1 MNPKSETAA
10 KWGFVLNPTAGN
22 YFAEKY
28 LEKLKAIIKAKNLDA
43 EVRLTQYKGHG
54 TKLAEEFYNE
64 KFNRIVAVGG
74 DGTINEV
81 ASFLIDK
88 PDVKMGI
95 VSAGTGNDTIQLLG
109 FPNRFEDKDW
119 DIFLEGNTVK
129 IDTGVCNGKAFLNG
143 MGLGFDAHV
152 AAQNYTED
160 GSVKRKGGDKYLYHI
175 LKTLLTYKEHTFK
188 ILNGREHSESEYFMS
203 TIANGRR
210 FAAKYFITPEAISDD
225 GLLDVCLVKKIGLL
239 SRIRLF
245 MQVPT
250 GTHIS
255 DKNVEYF
262 KTDSLKIHFD
272 EKVPFH
278 LDGEL
283 FFDKE
288 LSVSLK
294 PKSLEIIYNPYG
306 KHYLSV

>member
-1 MNPKSETAA
+1 MKTSNETAA

-28 LEKLKAIIKAKNLDA
+28 EDKLKAVIKNKNLDA
-43 EVRLTQYKGHG
+43 EVRITKSKGHG
-54 TKLAEEFYNE
+54 TQLAEEFYNE
-64 KFNRIVAVGG
+64 KFTHIVAVGG

-81 ASFLIDK
+81 ASFLIGK
-88 PDVKMGI
+88 PNVKMGI
-95 VSAGTGNDTIQLLG
+95 VAAGTGNDTIQLLG

-119 DIFLEGNTVK
+119 DIFLEGHSVK

-152 AAQNYTED
+152 AAQNYNED

-175 LKTLLTYKEHTFK
+175 LKTLLTYKEQNFK
-188 ILNGREHSESEYFMS
+188 ILNGKEHSESEYFMS

-210 FAAKYFITPEAISDD
+210 FAAKYFITPEALSND

-250 GTHIS
+250 GSHLS
-255 DKNVEYF
+255 NKNLEYF
-262 KTDSLKIHFD
+262 KTESLNIRFD
-272 EKVPFH
+272 KRVPFH

-283 FFDKE
+283 YFDTDLE
-288 LSVSLK
+288 VSVK
-294 PKSLEIIYNPYG
+294 PKSLEMIYNPNG
-306 KHYLSV
+306 KHYLSL